1 MPLELRPYQR
11 EAIDAFWAAHREGMR
26 RGIINLPTGTGK
38 TITALSAAR
47 ERGGRVLWLAHRDE
61 LIEQPLRAI
70 RAVWPEADTGV
81 VKAER
86 DEPDAQV
93 VFASVQTACRPQRL
107 ERLRGFD
114 LVVVDEAHHATAPSY
129 IRVLKRVHCFADGGP
144 PTLGLTAT
152 VERGDQKALGAVFER
167 IVYQLQLLEA
177 IRRGYLVD
185 LRPIRVTLNVDLD
198 AIRTVNGDFHQGE
211 LDEALLRAGVAE
223 ATAKAYIEHGEG
235 RKAIVFTVSVDQA
248 RRTAEAL
255 QRRGVA
261 AEWISGD
268 LPVDE
273 RRAILHRLH
282 TGETRVVC
290 NCAVLTEG
298 FDEPTVSCV
307 VVARPTKSKT
317 LYLQM
322 IGRGTRLSP
331 GKTDCLVIDVAGA
344 TERHTLIQAPALF
357 GFPPGADL
365 EGKTVTEA
373 LQDESLLKALK
384 VGGDGSQELATL
396 RSMLKPDWQQFHKR
410 VRWLKIDDSLYCLPA
425 GEAGNLA
432 LIEVGQDQ
440 WVVELVP
447 KERRKQRERLTPE
460 PVWLE
465 LAQGVAEDYVRR
477 AEAVGLIIASAAWR
491 QRPASEKQLAALRK
505 WGIEPRP
512 GMTAGEA
519 SDELTCAAIR
529 ARYRRR
535 AS

>member
-11 EAIDAFWAAHREGMR
+11 EAIDAFWAAHREEGVR

-38 TITALSAAR
+38 TITALTAAR
-47 ERGGRVLWLAHRDE
+47 ERGGRTLWLAHRDE
-61 LIEQPLRAI
+61 LIEQPRRAI
-70 RAVWPEADTGV
+70 AAVWPEAETGV
-81 VKAER
+81 VKAEQ

-107 ERLRGFD
+107 ARLRGFD
-114 LVVVDEAHHATAPSY
+114 FVVVDEAHHATAPSY
-129 IRVLKRVHCFADGGP
+129 VRVLRGVRCFADDGP

-177 IRRGYLVD
+177 IQRGYLVD
-185 LRPIRVTLNVDLD
+185 LRPLRIMLNVNLD
-198 AIRTVNGDFHQGE
+198 AVHTVSGDFHQGE
-211 LDEALLRAGVAE
+211 LDAALLKAGVAE
-223 ATAKAYIEHGEG
+223 AVADAYVRHGEG

-268 LPVDE
+268 LPIDE

-298 FDEPTVSCV
+298 FDEPSVSCV

-322 IGRGTRLSP
+322 IGRGTRLHP
-331 GKTDCLVIDVAGA
+331 GKEDCLVIDVAGA

-357 GFPPGADL
+357 GLPADAEL
-365 EGKTVTEA
+365 EGRTITEA
-373 LQDESLLKALK
+373 LQDNALM
-384 VGGDGSQELATL
+384 DAMEARTGSTELATL
-396 RSMLKPDWQQFHKR
+396 RSLLRPDWQQFHKR
-410 VRWLKIDDSLYCLPA
+410 VRWLKVDDGLYCLPA

-432 LIEVGQDQ
+432 LIEVGPEQ

-447 KERRKQRERLTPE
+447 RDRRLPVERLTPQ
-460 PVWLE
+460 PVWQE
-465 LAQGVAEDYVRR
+465 LAQGLAEDYVRR
-477 AEAVGLIIASAAWR
+477 AEAVGLVLATASWR
-491 QRPASEKQLAALRK
+491 LRPASEKQLAALRR

-519 SDELTCAAIR
+519 SDELTMAAIR